1 MAARIRPRYD
11 YGSILSLRAKLA
23 RAGPYETNLLCYPD
37 CVEYE
42 RFLYPPYDAPLVDAY
57 DGRFESVYV
66 ILHPFV
72 RVPDPLAWKAT
83 KHYPNDEQIVRLGA
97 KCPWAYVA
105 AGTGLRICA
114 KLNQALLTSI
124 GSIKEEFCDY
134 PASDALTSFLESESI
149 WVPGEGR
156 FEPLLQMDF
165 LDAFEAGGQ
174 EEPIFVPEFPS
185 IDPVQRLNV
194 QRLRDREDSF
204 PNRGSMVAPDASFLL
219 TVDWDSFFTLFYGRR
234 AFVTEVVRQQNLEGF
249 FATPTTEH
257 AWFNYS
263 LGCSIV
269 TTAPDGW

>member
-1 MAARIRPRYD
+1 MP
-11 YGSILSLRAKLA
+11 SRAFWNPNPS
-23 RAGPYETNLLCYPD
+23 GCP
-37 CVEYE
+37 E
-42 RFLYPPYDAPLVDAY
+42 RVD
-57 DGRFESVYV
+57 
-66 ILHPFV
+66 
-72 RVPDPLAWKAT
+72 
-83 KHYPNDEQIVRLGA
+83 
-97 KCPWAYVA
+97 
-105 AGTGLRICA
+105 
-114 KLNQALLTSI
+114 
-124 GSIKEEFCDY
+124 
-134 PASDALTSFLESESI
+134 
-149 WVPGEGR
+149 